1 MILRIKSCGIS
12 QTTVRWL
19 NNQPKVYLL
28 IQQPKQLAML
38 TYKAFQQLMTASV
51 KFNLVPLSF
60 LLWAQIYK
68 RKLSDRVYMQ
78 ARIVSTAFSYL

>member
-1 MILRIKSCGIS
+1 
-12 QTTVRWL
+12 
-19 NNQPKVYLL
+19 
-28 IQQPKQLAML
+28 ML

-51 KFNLVPLSF
+51 NFNLVPLSF

-78 ARIVSTAFSYL
+78 ATIVSTAFSYL